1 MMILSRKDLRE
12 ALLGALGGVVLI
24 GLAFWFRNE
33 IELYIGKT
41 ATSWLLNIALFLFLL
56 SLPRVLIGWLNIR
69 NWERTE
75 RKLKEEDARER
86 AQWASE
92 ERQEQAAYDA
102 FLIWVRQNPR
112 TADRLMSVVEHEQIE
127 DPEYQNWLIE
137 RREREGPNQLT
148 DLPRLFD
155 WLKARQ
161 DLKKFGIDPPD
172 DGGVEFDPAPAA
184 SRTSIVVRAPVAKA

>member
-12 ALLGALGGVVLI
+12 ALLGALSGVVLI

-41 ATSWLLNIALFLFLL
+41 ATSWLLNIALLLFLL

-75 RKLKEEDARER
+75 RKLKEEDVRER

-161 DLKKFGIDPPD
+161 DLKKFGIDPLD
-172 DGGVEFDPAPAA
+172 DGGV
-184 SRTSIVVRAPVAKA
+184 